1 MVVSH
6 DSCNLW
12 NDIPVSCS
20 SMFLIREIVQKFSL
34 GETKSRY
41 TVFYGIFPEFKK
53 TLIYDINKSPFY
65 TISYDESLKSEM
77 QMCQMDAGFRYW
89 KEKKNIVGTRYCISK
104 FIRRPNE
111 QSLIICKNQLILVRM
126 NLFS

>member
-6 DSCNLW
+6 DSCNLC
-12 NDIPVSCS
+12 NDIPVLCS

-34 GETKSRY
+34 GKTKSR
-41 TVFYGIFPEFKK
+41 FPEFKK

-77 QMCQMDAGFRYW
+77 QMCQMDAGFGYW
-89 KEKKNIVGTRYCISK
+89 KEKKNTVETRYCISK
-104 FIRRPNE
+104 FMRRPNE